1 MNEMKNEDCKKILE
15 LLTRD
20 AILDRE
26 KAESIVHAFVDIEHS
41 LNEVYN
47 KILPELIQTGEFRQ
61 EQILEKLWEIREQF
75 RHIDYHIHDANLT
88 DL

>member
-1 MNEMKNEDCKKILE
+1 MKNEDCKKILE

-47 KILPELIQTGEFRQ
+47 KILPELIQTGESRQ